1 MSDLFSP
8 VSVLSKLSLQK
19 AQRNLDDSKTY
30 LFNDFRSIAKILS
43 QYNPLEVMKMSLW
56 EERRIDAVSTKDEVK
71 RRAAVLLP
79 IILQSIVESDF
90 MEGRGT
96 SLEVKSKDWERLK
109 SLSEDIV
116 RRLARIIDS
125 LSAIAICNGDSDVVE
140 AEKLRSS
147 IEKRLLPGSVDKE
160 SQEREI
166 WRLRSQFEEIPDFQS
181 RMGSDYIAFILN
193 VQNISRYSLNCIDD
207 LVRDVALYKEEY
219 SLSEAQMRSSGELDG
234 LTEKQIFDKITK
246 KNHWEGRAQSLTD
259 RRDGYSLFMPE
270 TYSSLPE
277 EAYAQYSVKAF
288 SLNIDAFI
296 SRGFWPAARYPFFEM
311 DGKIYT
317 FVGKHLPFFLS
328 LSCLIDRFLA
338 SSRDVLSIFNLMDC
352 DTYSYDG
359 NKIEISVLPSV
370 LDINPV
376 LYPSSLRNILRR
388 RKAEDSVQRKL
399 GHKKLVVDPDMEE
412 DMEKKDDVLYVSS
425 AFLSRA
431 TVDKNAKRNLLSSL
445 LGVLELPKEEESIY
459 TETDDYFEGS
469 EPPLDDVECEKSSYE
484 YEYEYNDEDEDEMSK
499 KLDERY
505 DNLTL
510 VEYDKTTPTEEE
522 KKSLIDRYSLTD
534 EIIKKSEEEE
544 NYEERMEKTLDDDIF
559 DDTEE
564 EEHLDDI
571 GVSDS
576 DSEYYEEVEAG
587 DEYIEEEKTPEDGQ
601 LDFFSILDDESSEEK
616 EFEDELDEEDEES
629 FEEEEKK
636 EEILDNDIGLP
647 DEEESV
653 EEENIEETENIL
665 MDEVSDPALEME
677 TEETEAPEEGDVVV
691 EEEEESSGAEEALEP
706 EEAEAEETE
715 APEEDD
721 VVVEE
726 GEESSGSEETLEPV
740 ETEAEETEAP
750 VEDDVV
756 VEEEEESSGAEE
768 TLEPVETESEG
779 MEAPAEGDVIVEEEE
794 ESSDSEEALEPV
806 ETELE
811 ETEAPVEDDV
821 VVEEEEE
828 SSGSEETQEPVET
841 ESEPSLDDSG
851 EEDFVLP
858 IATVDEEPLVKET
871 EEETNH
877 NPISSDSKEKE
888 ENSFVF
894 DDSEDSKVLPK
905 AESVENKKPPM
916 SFTDNLFAALGMED
930 DEEDTPIEEV
940 AESTDLESS
949 IEEMKEETSEEDN
962 KMEDS
967 PSHEDPIEETQEEQ
981 EGEECVM
988 EDSPMEELQMEE
1000 EPAPPEIPGVI
1011 GEIYKTLGSS
1021 SSFAEFIKLSDE
1033 DTLSDLDDVIESC
1046 WNRQQMEGKDKMFN
1060 IPDYNLSIILA
1071 RDSVRDEL
1079 RLSEL
1084 LNNAGGVMYSR
1095 DAENWNAVI
1104 VYIDSS
1110 HVVEKALERTITKD
1124 SFSPSDWKRVTYIGE
1139 QLKKR

>member
-140 AEKLRSS
+140 AEKLRNS

-193 VQNISRYSLNCIDD
+193 VQNISKYSLNCIDD

-431 TVDKNAKRNLLSSL
+431 TVDKNAKRSLLSSL
-445 LGVLELPKEEESIY
+445 LGVLELPEEEESIY

-665 MDEVSDPALEME
+665 MDEVLDPALEME
-677 TEETEAPEEGDVVV
+677 TEEAEAPEEGDVVV
-691 EEEEESSGAEEALEP
+691 EKEEESSDSEEALEP
-706 EEAEAEETE
+706 VEA
-715 APEEDD
+715 
-721 VVVEE
+721 
-726 GEESSGSEETLEPV
+726 
-740 ETEAEETEAP
+740 EAEETEAP
-750 VEDDVV
+750 VED
-756 VEEEEESSGAEE
+756 
-768 TLEPVETESEG
+768 
-779 MEAPAEGDVIVEEEE
+779 DVIVEEEE

-806 ETELE
+806 EAEAE
-811 ETEAPVEDDV
+811 EAEAPAEDDV

-828 SSGSEETQEPVET
+828 SSGAEEALEPVEN

-858 IATVDEEPLVKET
+858 IATVDEEPLVEET

-894 DDSEDSKVLPK
+894 DDSEDSEVLPK

-930 DEEDTPIEEV
+930 DEEDAPIEEV
-940 AESTDLESS
+940 AESTATESP
-949 IEEMKEETSEEDN
+949 IEEMEEETSGEEI
-962 KMEDS
+962 KTEDS
-967 PSHEDPIEETQEEQ
+967 PSHEASIEETQEEQ

-988 EDSPMEELQMEE
+988 EDSSMEELQIEE

>member
-445 LGVLELPKEEESIY
+445 LGVLELPEEEESIY

-665 MDEVSDPALEME
+665 MDEVSDPAIEME
-677 TEETEAPEEGDVVV
+677 K
-691 EEEEESSGAEEALEP
+691 
-706 EEAEAEETE
+706 EEAEAP
-715 APEEDD
+715 AEDD
-721 VVVEE
+721 V
-726 GEESSGSEETLEPV
+726 
-740 ETEAEETEAP
+740 
-750 VEDDVV
+750 
-756 VEEEEESSGAEE
+756 
-768 TLEPVETESEG
+768 
-779 MEAPAEGDVIVEEEE
+779 I
-794 ESSDSEEALEPV
+794 
-806 ETELE
+806 
-811 ETEAPVEDDV
+811 
-821 VVEEEEE
+821 VEEEEE

-894 DDSEDSKVLPK
+894 DDSEVLPK

>member
-193 VQNISRYSLNCIDD
+193 VQNISRHSLNCIDD

-431 TVDKNAKRNLLSSL
+431 TVDKNAKRSLLSSL
-445 LGVLELPKEEESIY
+445 LGVLELPEEEESIY

-677 TEETEAPEEGDVVV
+677 TEEAEAPEEGDVVV

-706 EEAEAEETE
+706 VEAEAEETE
-715 APEEDD
+715 APAED
-721 VVVEE
+721 
-726 GEESSGSEETLEPV
+726 
-740 ETEAEETEAP
+740 
-750 VEDDVV
+750 
-756 VEEEEESSGAEE
+756 
-768 TLEPVETESEG
+768 
-779 MEAPAEGDVIVEEEE
+779 DVIVEEEG
-794 ESSDSEEALEPV
+794 ESSDSEEAL
-806 ETELE
+806 
-811 ETEAPVEDDV
+811 
-821 VVEEEEE
+821 
-828 SSGSEETQEPVET
+828 EPVET

-894 DDSEDSKVLPK
+894 DDLEDSKVLPK

-949 IEEMKEETSEEDN
+949 IEEMKEETSGEEI
-962 KMEDS
+962 KTEDS
-967 PSHEDPIEETQEEQ
+967 PSHEASIEETQDEPS
-981 EGEECVM
+981 GEECVM

>member
-376 LYPSSLRNILRR
+376 LYPSSLRDILRR

-445 LGVLELPKEEESIY
+445 LGVLELPEEEESIY

-677 TEETEAPEEGDVVV
+677 TEEAEAPAEDDFIV
-691 EEEEESSGAEEALEP
+691 EEEEESS
-706 EEAEAEETE
+706 
-715 APEEDD
+715 D
-721 VVVEE
+721 
-726 GEESSGSEETLEPV
+726 SEETLEPV

-750 VEDDVV
+750 E
-756 VEEEEESSGAEE
+756 
-768 TLEPVETESEG
+768 
-779 MEAPAEGDVIVEEEE
+779 
-794 ESSDSEEALEPV
+794 
-806 ETELE
+806 
-811 ETEAPVEDDV
+811 EDDV

-828 SSGSEETQEPVET
+828 SSGSEETLEPVETEPEETEAPAEDDVIVEEEEESSDSEEALEPVET

-894 DDSEDSKVLPK
+894 DDSEDSEVLPK

-967 PSHEDPIEETQEEQ
+967 PSHEASIEETQEEQ

>member
-431 TVDKNAKRNLLSSL
+431 TVDKNAKRSLLSSL
-445 LGVLELPKEEESIY
+445 LGVLELPEEEESIY

-653 EEENIEETENIL
+653 EEENIEETENFL
-665 MDEVSDPALEME
+665 MDEVSDPAIEME
-677 TEETEAPEEGDVVV
+677 K
-691 EEEEESSGAEEALEP
+691 EEA
-706 EEAEAEETE
+706 E

-721 VVVEE
+721 VIVEE
-726 GEESSGSEETLEPV
+726 EKESSDAEEALEPV
-740 ETEAEETEAP
+740 EAEAEEAEAEEAEAP
-750 VEDDVV
+750 EKD
-756 VEEEEESSGAEE
+756 
-768 TLEPVETESEG
+768 
-779 MEAPAEGDVIVEEEE
+779 DVIVEEEE
-794 ESSDSEEALEPV
+794 ESSDSEEAL
-806 ETELE
+806 
-811 ETEAPVEDDV
+811 
-821 VVEEEEE
+821 
-828 SSGSEETQEPVET
+828 EPVET

-1033 DTLSDLDDVIESC
+1033 DTLSDLDEVIESC

>member
-677 TEETEAPEEGDVVV
+677 KEEAEAPAEDDVIV
-691 EEEEESSGAEEALEP
+691 EEEKESSDAEEALEP
-706 EEAEAEETE
+706 VEA
-715 APEEDD
+715 
-721 VVVEE
+721 
-726 GEESSGSEETLEPV
+726 
-740 ETEAEETEAP
+740 EAEETEAP
-750 VEDDVV
+750 VEDDVI
-756 VEEEEESSGAEE
+756 VEEEEESSGA
-768 TLEPVETESEG
+768 
-779 MEAPAEGDVIVEEEE
+779 
-794 ESSDSEEALEPV
+794 
-806 ETELE
+806 
-811 ETEAPVEDDV
+811 
-821 VVEEEEE
+821 
-828 SSGSEETQEPVET
+828 EETQEPVET

>member
-193 VQNISRYSLNCIDD
+193 VQNISRYSLNCIAD

-677 TEETEAPEEGDVVV
+677 TEETEAP
-691 EEEEESSGAEEALEP
+691 A
-706 EEAEAEETE
+706 
-715 APEEDD
+715 
-721 VVVEE
+721 
-726 GEESSGSEETLEPV
+726 
-740 ETEAEETEAP
+740 
-750 VEDDVV
+750 EDDVV

-768 TLEPVETESEG
+768 TLEPVEA
-779 MEAPAEGDVIVEEEE
+779 EA
-794 ESSDSEEALEPV
+794 
-806 ETELE
+806 E

-821 VVEEEEE
+821 IVEEEEE

>member
-193 VQNISRYSLNCIDD
+193 VQNISRHSLNCIDD

-399 GHKKLVVDPDMEE
+399 GHKKLVVDPDMEV

-431 TVDKNAKRNLLSSL
+431 TVDKNAKRSLLSSL
-445 LGVLELPKEEESIY
+445 LGVLELPEEEESIY

-653 EEENIEETENIL
+653 EEENIEETENFL
-665 MDEVSDPALEME
+665 MDEVSDPVLEME
-677 TEETEAPEEGDVVV
+677 KEEAEAPEEDDVIV
-691 EEEEESSGAEEALEP
+691 EEEEESSDSEEA
-706 EEAEAEETE
+706 
-715 APEEDD
+715 
-721 VVVEE
+721 
-726 GEESSGSEETLEPV
+726 LEPV
-740 ETEAEETEAP
+740 ETEAEETEAS

-768 TLEPVETESEG
+768 TLEPVETEAEEA
-779 MEAPAEGDVIVEEEE
+779 EAPE
-794 ESSDSEEALEPV
+794 
-806 ETELE
+806 
-811 ETEAPVEDDV
+811 EDDV
-821 VVEEEEE
+821 IVEEEEE

>member
-445 LGVLELPKEEESIY
+445 LGVLELPEEEESIY

-653 EEENIEETENIL
+653 EEENIEETENFL

-677 TEETEAPEEGDVVV
+677 K
-691 EEEEESSGAEEALEP
+691 
-706 EEAEAEETE
+706 EEAEA
-715 APEEDD
+715 
-721 VVVEE
+721 
-726 GEESSGSEETLEPV
+726 
-740 ETEAEETEAP
+740 
-750 VEDDVV
+750 
-756 VEEEEESSGAEE
+756 
-768 TLEPVETESEG
+768 
-779 MEAPAEGDVIVEEEE
+779 PAEDDVIVEEEE

-806 ETELE
+806 ETEAE
-811 ETEAPVEDDV
+811 ETEAPEEDDV
-821 VVEEEEE
+821 IVEEEEE

-930 DEEDTPIEEV
+930 DEEDAPVEEV

-949 IEEMKEETSEEDN
+949 IEEMEEETSEEDN

>member
-431 TVDKNAKRNLLSSL
+431 TVDKNAKRSLLSSL

-677 TEETEAPEEGDVVV
+677 TEETEAPAEDDVVV
-691 EEEEESSGAEEALEP
+691 EKEEESSDAEETLVP
-706 EEAEAEETE
+706 VEAEAEETE
-715 APEEDD
+715 APAEDD
-721 VVVEE
+721 V
-726 GEESSGSEETLEPV
+726 
-740 ETEAEETEAP
+740 
-750 VEDDVV
+750 
-756 VEEEEESSGAEE
+756 
-768 TLEPVETESEG
+768 
-779 MEAPAEGDVIVEEEE
+779 I
-794 ESSDSEEALEPV
+794 
-806 ETELE
+806 
-811 ETEAPVEDDV
+811 
-821 VVEEEEE
+821 VEEEEE

-894 DDSEDSKVLPK
+894 DDSEDSEVLPK

-930 DEEDTPIEEV
+930 DEEDAPIEEV
-940 AESTDLESS
+940 VESTAIESP
-949 IEEMKEETSEEDN
+949 IEEMEEETSGEEI
-962 KMEDS
+962 KTEDS
-967 PSHEDPIEETQEEQ
+967 PSHEASIEETQEEQ

>member
-665 MDEVSDPALEME
+665 MDEVSDPAIEME
-677 TEETEAPEEGDVVV
+677 KEEAEAPAEDDVVV
-691 EEEEESSGAEEALEP
+691 EEEEESSGSEETLEP

-715 APEEDD
+715 AP
-721 VVVEE
+721 VK
-726 GEESSGSEETLEPV
+726 
-740 ETEAEETEAP
+740 
-750 VEDDVV
+750 
-756 VEEEEESSGAEE
+756 
-768 TLEPVETESEG
+768 
-779 MEAPAEGDVIVEEEE
+779 GDVIVEEEE
-794 ESSDSEEALEPV
+794 ESSDSEEAL
-806 ETELE
+806 
-811 ETEAPVEDDV
+811 
-821 VVEEEEE
+821 
-828 SSGSEETQEPVET
+828 EPVET

-894 DDSEDSKVLPK
+894 DDSEDSEVLPK

-930 DEEDTPIEEV
+930 DEEDAPVEEV
-940 AESTDLESS
+940 AESTATESP
-949 IEEMKEETSEEDN
+949 IEEMEEETSGEEI
-962 KMEDS
+962 KTEDS
-967 PSHEDPIEETQEEQ
+967 PSHEDPIEEIQEEQ

>member
-431 TVDKNAKRNLLSSL
+431 TVDKNAKRSLLSSL

-653 EEENIEETENIL
+653 EEENIEETENTL

-677 TEETEAPEEGDVVV
+677 TEEAEAPEEGDVVV
-691 EEEEESSGAEEALEP
+691 EK
-706 EEAEAEETE
+706 
-715 APEEDD
+715 
-721 VVVEE
+721 
-726 GEESSGSEETLEPV
+726 
-740 ETEAEETEAP
+740 
-750 VEDDVV
+750 
-756 VEEEEESSGAEE
+756 
-768 TLEPVETESEG
+768 
-779 MEAPAEGDVIVEEEE
+779 EE

-806 ETELE
+806 EN
-811 ETEAPVEDDV
+811 
-821 VVEEEEE
+821 
-828 SSGSEETQEPVET
+828 

-894 DDSEDSKVLPK
+894 DDSEVLPK

>member
-431 TVDKNAKRNLLSSL
+431 TVDKNAKRSLLSSL

-677 TEETEAPEEGDVVV
+677 TEEA
-691 EEEEESSGAEEALEP
+691 
-706 EEAEAEETE
+706 
-715 APEEDD
+715 
-721 VVVEE
+721 
-726 GEESSGSEETLEPV
+726 
-740 ETEAEETEAP
+740 
-750 VEDDVV
+750 
-756 VEEEEESSGAEE
+756 
-768 TLEPVETESEG
+768 
-779 MEAPAEGDVIVEEEE
+779 EAPAEDDVIVEEEE
-794 ESSDSEEALEPV
+794 ESSDSEEAL
-806 ETELE
+806 
-811 ETEAPVEDDV
+811 
-821 VVEEEEE
+821 
-828 SSGSEETQEPVET
+828 EPVET

>member
-576 DSEYYEEVEAG
+576 DSEYYEEDEAG

-653 EEENIEETENIL
+653 EEENIEETENFL
-665 MDEVSDPALEME
+665 MDEVSDPAIEME
-677 TEETEAPEEGDVVV
+677 K
-691 EEEEESSGAEEALEP
+691 
-706 EEAEAEETE
+706 EEAEA
-715 APEEDD
+715 
-721 VVVEE
+721 
-726 GEESSGSEETLEPV
+726 
-740 ETEAEETEAP
+740 
-750 VEDDVV
+750 
-756 VEEEEESSGAEE
+756 
-768 TLEPVETESEG
+768 
-779 MEAPAEGDVIVEEEE
+779 PAEDDVIVEEEE
-794 ESSDSEEALEPV
+794 ESSDSEEAL
-806 ETELE
+806 
-811 ETEAPVEDDV
+811 
-821 VVEEEEE
+821 
-828 SSGSEETQEPVET
+828 EPVET

>member
-125 LSAIAICNGDSDVVE
+125 LSAIAICNGDSDVEE

-431 TVDKNAKRNLLSSL
+431 TVDKNAKRSLLSSL
-445 LGVLELPKEEESIY
+445 LGVLELPEEEESIY

-665 MDEVSDPALEME
+665 MDEVSNPALEME
-677 TEETEAPEEGDVVV
+677 K
-691 EEEEESSGAEEALEP
+691 
-706 EEAEAEETE
+706 EEAEAP
-715 APEEDD
+715 AEDD
-721 VVVEE
+721 VIVEE
-726 GEESSGSEETLEPV
+726 EEESSGSEETLEPV
-740 ETEAEETEAP
+740 EAEAEEAEAP
-750 VEDDVV
+750 EED
-756 VEEEEESSGAEE
+756 
-768 TLEPVETESEG
+768 
-779 MEAPAEGDVIVEEEE
+779 DVIVEEEE
-794 ESSDSEEALEPV
+794 ESSDSEEAL
-806 ETELE
+806 
-811 ETEAPVEDDV
+811 
-821 VVEEEEE
+821 
-828 SSGSEETQEPVET
+828 EPVET

-930 DEEDTPIEEV
+930 DEEDAPIEEV
-940 AESTDLESS
+940 AESTATESP
-949 IEEMKEETSEEDN
+949 IEEMEEETSEEDN

>member
-677 TEETEAPEEGDVVV
+677 TEETEAP
-691 EEEEESSGAEEALEP
+691 A
-706 EEAEAEETE
+706 
-715 APEEDD
+715 EDD
-721 VVVEE
+721 F
-726 GEESSGSEETLEPV
+726 
-740 ETEAEETEAP
+740 
-750 VEDDVV
+750 
-756 VEEEEESSGAEE
+756 
-768 TLEPVETESEG
+768 
-779 MEAPAEGDVIVEEEE
+779 IVEEEE

-806 ETELE
+806 ETEPE
-811 ETEAPVEDDV
+811 ETEAPAEDDV
-821 VVEEEEE
+821 IVEEEEE

-940 AESTDLESS
+940 AESTATESS

>member
-193 VQNISRYSLNCIDD
+193 VQNISKYSLNCIDD

-359 NKIEISVLPSV
+359 NKIEISILPSV

-431 TVDKNAKRNLLSSL
+431 TVDKNAKRSLLSSL
-445 LGVLELPKEEESIY
+445 LGVLELPEEEESIY

-587 DEYIEEEKTPEDGQ
+587 DEYIEEEKTSEDGQ

-677 TEETEAPEEGDVVV
+677 TDETEAPEEGDVVV

-706 EEAEAEETE
+706 
-715 APEEDD
+715 
-721 VVVEE
+721 VEN
-726 GEESSGSEETLEPV
+726 
-740 ETEAEETEAP
+740 
-750 VEDDVV
+750 
-756 VEEEEESSGAEE
+756 
-768 TLEPVETESEG
+768 
-779 MEAPAEGDVIVEEEE
+779 
-794 ESSDSEEALEPV
+794 
-806 ETELE
+806 
-811 ETEAPVEDDV
+811 
-821 VVEEEEE
+821 
-828 SSGSEETQEPVET
+828 

-871 EEETNH
+871 KEETNH

-894 DDSEDSKVLPK
+894 DHLEDSEVLPK

-930 DEEDTPIEEV
+930 DEEDAPVEEV
-940 AESTDLESS
+940 AESTATESP
-949 IEEMKEETSEEDN
+949 IEEMEEETSGEEI
-962 KMEDS
+962 KTEDS
-967 PSHEDPIEETQEEQ
+967 PSHEASIEETQEEQ

>member
-399 GHKKLVVDPDMEE
+399 GHKKLVVDPDMEV

-431 TVDKNAKRNLLSSL
+431 TVDKNAKRSLLSSL
-445 LGVLELPKEEESIY
+445 LGVLELPEEEESIY

-576 DSEYYEEVEAG
+576 DSEYYEEVETG

-677 TEETEAPEEGDVVV
+677 TEEAEAPEEGDVVV
-691 EEEEESSGAEEALEP
+691 EEEEESSGAEE
-706 EEAEAEETE
+706 
-715 APEEDD
+715 
-721 VVVEE
+721 
-726 GEESSGSEETLEPV
+726 TLEP
-740 ETEAEETEAP
+740 
-750 VEDDVV
+750 
-756 VEEEEESSGAEE
+756 
-768 TLEPVETESEG
+768 L
-779 MEAPAEGDVIVEEEE
+779 
-794 ESSDSEEALEPV
+794 
-806 ETELE
+806 
-811 ETEAPVEDDV
+811 
-821 VVEEEEE
+821 
-828 SSGSEETQEPVET
+828 ET

-967 PSHEDPIEETQEEQ
+967 PFHEDPIEETQEEQ

>member
-445 LGVLELPKEEESIY
+445 LGVLELPEEEESIY

-677 TEETEAPEEGDVVV
+677 TEEA
-691 EEEEESSGAEEALEP
+691 
-706 EEAEAEETE
+706 
-715 APEEDD
+715 
-721 VVVEE
+721 
-726 GEESSGSEETLEPV
+726 
-740 ETEAEETEAP
+740 
-750 VEDDVV
+750 
-756 VEEEEESSGAEE
+756 
-768 TLEPVETESEG
+768 
-779 MEAPAEGDVIVEEEE
+779 EAPAEDDVI
-794 ESSDSEEALEPV
+794 
-806 ETELE
+806 
-811 ETEAPVEDDV
+811 
-821 VVEEEEE
+821 VEEEEE

>member
-181 RMGSDYIAFILN
+181 RMGSDYISFILN

-431 TVDKNAKRNLLSSL
+431 TVDKNAKRSLLSSL

-677 TEETEAPEEGDVVV
+677 TDEAEAPEEGDVVV
-691 EEEEESSGAEEALEP
+691 EKEEESSGA
-706 EEAEAEETE
+706 
-715 APEEDD
+715 
-721 VVVEE
+721 
-726 GEESSGSEETLEPV
+726 EETLEPV

-756 VEEEEESSGAEE
+756 VEEEEESSGSEETLEPVEAEAEETEAPEEDDVVVEEEEESSGSEE
-768 TLEPVETESEG
+768 TLEPVETEL
-779 MEAPAEGDVIVEEEE
+779 
-794 ESSDSEEALEPV
+794 EEA
-806 ETELE
+806 
-811 ETEAPVEDDV
+811 EAPVEDDV

-894 DDSEDSKVLPK
+894 DDSKVLPK

>member
-677 TEETEAPEEGDVVV
+677 TEETEAPAEDDVIV
-691 EEEEESSGAEEALEP
+691 EEEEESSDAEEALEP
-706 EEAEAEETE
+706 VEAEAEETE

-726 GEESSGSEETLEPV
+726 
-740 ETEAEETEAP
+740 
-750 VEDDVV
+750 
-756 VEEEEESSGAEE
+756 
-768 TLEPVETESEG
+768 
-779 MEAPAEGDVIVEEEE
+779 EE

-806 ETELE
+806 EAEAE

-894 DDSEDSKVLPK
+894 DDSEVLPK

>member
-665 MDEVSDPALEME
+665 MDEVSDSALEME
-677 TEETEAPEEGDVVV
+677 TEEAEAPAEDDVIV
-691 EEEEESSGAEEALEP
+691 EEEKESSDAEETLVP
-706 EEAEAEETE
+706 VEAEAEETE
-715 APEEDD
+715 APAEDD
-721 VVVEE
+721 VIVEE
-726 GEESSGSEETLEPV
+726 EEESSDSEEALEPV

-768 TLEPVETESEG
+768 TLEPVEA
-779 MEAPAEGDVIVEEEE
+779 EA
-794 ESSDSEEALEPV
+794 
-806 ETELE
+806 E
-811 ETEAPVEDDV
+811 ETEAPEEDDV
-821 VVEEEEE
+821 VVEEGEE
-828 SSGSEETQEPVET
+828 SSGSEETLEPVET

-877 NPISSDSKEKE
+877 NPISSDSMEKE
-888 ENSFVF
+888 ENTFVF
-894 DDSEDSKVLPK
+894 DDSEDSEVLPK
-905 AESVENKKPPM
+905 AESVENEKPPM

>member
-445 LGVLELPKEEESIY
+445 LGVLELPEEEESIY

-653 EEENIEETENIL
+653 EEENIEETENFL
-665 MDEVSDPALEME
+665 MDEVSDPAIEME
-677 TEETEAPEEGDVVV
+677 KEEAEAPAEDDFIV
-691 EEEEESSGAEEALEP
+691 EEEEESSGSEEA
-706 EEAEAEETE
+706 
-715 APEEDD
+715 
-721 VVVEE
+721 
-726 GEESSGSEETLEPV
+726 LEPV
-740 ETEAEETEAP
+740 ETEPEETEAP

-768 TLEPVETESEG
+768 TLEPVETEAEET
-779 MEAPAEGDVIVEEEE
+779 EAPVEDDVIVEEEE
-794 ESSDSEEALEPV
+794 ESSDSEEAL
-806 ETELE
+806 
-811 ETEAPVEDDV
+811 
-821 VVEEEEE
+821 
-828 SSGSEETQEPVET
+828 EPVET

-894 DDSEDSKVLPK
+894 DDSKVLPK

>member
-193 VQNISRYSLNCIDD
+193 VQNISRHSLNCIDD

-376 LYPSSLRNILRR
+376 LYPSSLRDILRR

-653 EEENIEETENIL
+653 EEENIEETENVL
-665 MDEVSDPALEME
+665 MDEFSDPALVME
-677 TEETEAPEEGDVVV
+677 TEETEAPAEDDVVV
-691 EEEEESSGAEEALEP
+691 EKEEESSDAEETLVP
-706 EEAEAEETE
+706 VEAEAEETE
-715 APEEDD
+715 APAED
-721 VVVEE
+721 
-726 GEESSGSEETLEPV
+726 
-740 ETEAEETEAP
+740 
-750 VEDDVV
+750 
-756 VEEEEESSGAEE
+756 
-768 TLEPVETESEG
+768 
-779 MEAPAEGDVIVEEEE
+779 DVIVEEEE
-794 ESSDSEEALEPV
+794 ESSDSEEAL
-806 ETELE
+806 
-811 ETEAPVEDDV
+811 
-821 VVEEEEE
+821 
-828 SSGSEETQEPVET
+828 EPVET

-894 DDSEDSKVLPK
+894 DDSEDSEVLPK

>member
-445 LGVLELPKEEESIY
+445 LGVLELPEEEESIY

-677 TEETEAPEEGDVVV
+677 TEEA
-691 EEEEESSGAEEALEP
+691 
-706 EEAEAEETE
+706 
-715 APEEDD
+715 
-721 VVVEE
+721 
-726 GEESSGSEETLEPV
+726 
-740 ETEAEETEAP
+740 
-750 VEDDVV
+750 
-756 VEEEEESSGAEE
+756 
-768 TLEPVETESEG
+768 
-779 MEAPAEGDVIVEEEE
+779 EAPAEDDFIVEEEE
-794 ESSDSEEALEPV
+794 ESSDSEEAL
-806 ETELE
+806 
-811 ETEAPVEDDV
+811 
-821 VVEEEEE
+821 
-828 SSGSEETQEPVET
+828 EPVET

-888 ENSFVF
+888 ENTFVF
-894 DDSEDSKVLPK
+894 DDSEDSEVLPK

-930 DEEDTPIEEV
+930 DEEDAPVEEV
-940 AESTDLESS
+940 AESTATESP
-949 IEEMKEETSEEDN
+949 IEEMKEETSGEEI

-1095 DAENWNAVI
+1095 DAENLNAVI

>member
-193 VQNISRYSLNCIDD
+193 VQNISKYSLNCIDD

-431 TVDKNAKRNLLSSL
+431 TVDKNAKRSLLSSL

-677 TEETEAPEEGDVVV
+677 TDETEAPEEGDVAV
-691 EEEEESSGAEEALEP
+691 EEEK
-706 EEAEAEETE
+706 
-715 APEEDD
+715 
-721 VVVEE
+721 
-726 GEESSGSEETLEPV
+726 ESSGSEEALEPV

-750 VEDDVV
+750 AEDDV
-756 VEEEEESSGAEE
+756 
-768 TLEPVETESEG
+768 
-779 MEAPAEGDVIVEEEE
+779 I
-794 ESSDSEEALEPV
+794 
-806 ETELE
+806 
-811 ETEAPVEDDV
+811 
-821 VVEEEEE
+821 VEEEEE

-949 IEEMKEETSEEDN
+949 IEEMKEETSGEEI
-962 KMEDS
+962 KTEDS
-967 PSHEDPIEETQEEQ
+967 PSHEASIEETQDEPS
-981 EGEECVM
+981 GEECVM

>member
-90 MEGRGT
+90 MEDRGT

-125 LSAIAICNGDSDVVE
+125 LLAIAICNGDSDVVE

-431 TVDKNAKRNLLSSL
+431 TVDKNAKRSLLSSL

-653 EEENIEETENIL
+653 EEENIEETENFL

-677 TEETEAPEEGDVVV
+677 KEEAEAPAEDDVAV
-691 EEEEESSGAEEALEP
+691 EEEKESSDAEETLVP
-706 EEAEAEETE
+706 VEAEAEETE

-726 GEESSGSEETLEPV
+726 EEESSGSEETLEPV
-740 ETEAEETEAP
+740 EAEAEEA
-750 VEDDVV
+750 
-756 VEEEEESSGAEE
+756 
-768 TLEPVETESEG
+768 
-779 MEAPAEGDVIVEEEE
+779 EAPAEDDFIVEEEE

-806 ETELE
+806 EN
-811 ETEAPVEDDV
+811 
-821 VVEEEEE
+821 
-828 SSGSEETQEPVET
+828 

-858 IATVDEEPLVKET
+858 IATVDEEPLIKET

-940 AESTDLESS
+940 AESTATESP
-949 IEEMKEETSEEDN
+949 IEEMEEETSGEEI
-962 KMEDS
+962 KTEDS

-1033 DTLSDLDDVIESC
+1033 DTLSDLDEVIESC

>member
-431 TVDKNAKRNLLSSL
+431 TVDKNAKRSLLSSL
-445 LGVLELPKEEESIY
+445 LGVLELPEEEESIY

-653 EEENIEETENIL
+653 EEENIEETENFL

-677 TEETEAPEEGDVVV
+677 KEEAEAPAEDDVAVEEEKESSDAEETLVPEEAEAEETEAPEKDDVIV

-706 EEAEAEETE
+706 VEAEAEETE
-715 APEEDD
+715 APAEDD
-721 VVVEE
+721 VI
-726 GEESSGSEETLEPV
+726 
-740 ETEAEETEAP
+740 
-750 VEDDVV
+750 

-768 TLEPVETESEG
+768 
-779 MEAPAEGDVIVEEEE
+779 
-794 ESSDSEEALEPV
+794 AL
-806 ETELE
+806 
-811 ETEAPVEDDV
+811 
-821 VVEEEEE
+821 
-828 SSGSEETQEPVET
+828 EPVET

-888 ENSFVF
+888 ENTFVF
-894 DDSEDSKVLPK
+894 DDSEDSEVLPK